1 MLAYMFLKDKI
12 TDIVFFQWIYCFTYP
27 NIVDTFP
34 LVLFALGL
42 DKHLLAS
49 MDSFLLLISNTVFV
63 SFNICQLHF
72 FFILVHCLI
81 HYKVKMCTI
90 YYDNQKKCIKY
101 GLCCDNFYLVFVI
114 VILIY
119 KICTCTKYGL
129 CCLNHYFIVNNYCHF
144 NMLKI
149 KKIYCFVDAFC
160 TAKRRL
166 YYRENVTQDENIETG
181 PTEKFNYAE
190 LKSVKAKLDLL
201 YDKKIKGTQIR

>member
-1 MLAYMFLKDKI
+1 MYEYSMTKYVYYVPMLAYMFLKDKI

-90 YYDNQKKCIKY
+90 YYDNQKKM
-101 GLCCDNFYLVFVI
+101 
-114 VILIY
+114 Y
-119 KICTCTKYGL
+119 KIW
-129 CCLNHYFIVNNYCHF
+129 I
-144 NMLKI
+144 ML
-149 KKIYCFVDAFC
+149 
-160 TAKRRL
+160 
-166 YYRENVTQDENIETG
+166 
-181 PTEKFNYAE
+181 
-190 LKSVKAKLDLL
+190 
-201 YDKKIKGTQIR
+201 